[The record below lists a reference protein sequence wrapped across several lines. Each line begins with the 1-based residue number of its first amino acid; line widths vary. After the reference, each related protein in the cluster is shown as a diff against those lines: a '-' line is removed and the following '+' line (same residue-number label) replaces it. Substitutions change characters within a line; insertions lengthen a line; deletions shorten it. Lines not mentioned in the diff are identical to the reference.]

1 MGHSSCSLSSEA
13 YSAYLSGG
21 VADSV
26 QGEQVSGVGHG
37 VELRDGEAQ
46 GIF

>member
-1 MGHSSCSLSSEA
+1 MGRSSCSLSSEA

-26 QGEQVSGVGHG
+26 QAEQVSGVGHG
-37 VELRDGEAQ
+37 VEFTDGEGQ
-46 GIF
+46 RII